1 MNNIKIAFFD
11 IDGTLSDMKTK
22 KISEKTIYMLRELQA
37 KGIIICIASG
47 RGPMTLPKFEGIQ
60 FDAYLLFNG
69 AYCYNQKEKIY
80 SNPISNEDIKVLLEN
95 AKGINRP
102 VAVASAER
110 LVANGRDDDLA
121 EYFRFAKVDIEA
133 SEDFDEVL
141 NEEIYQLMLGCREAD
156 YSSILKNTENV
167 KIASWWERAADVIPV
182 AGGKGNG
189 IRSMLA
195 YYGIDKEDA
204 IAFGDGNNDIE
215 MFEAVG
221 TAVAM
226 GNASA
231 ELKEVATDICGYV
244 SEDGIY
250 HYFVDHQLIPELKS

>member
-22 KISEKTIYMLRELQA
+22 KISEKTIYMLKELQK
-37 KGIIICIASG
+37 KGIMICIASG
-47 RGPMTLPKFEGIQ
+47 RGPMTLPKFEGVQ
-60 FDAYLLFNG
+60 FDAYVLFNG
-69 AYCYNQKEKIY
+69 AYCYNEKERIY
-80 SNPISNEDIKVLLEN
+80 SNPISNEDIKILLEN
-95 AKGINRP
+95 AKKMNRP
-102 VAVASAER
+102 VAIASSER
-110 LVANGRDDDLA
+110 LVANGKDADLV
-121 EYFRFAKVDIEA
+121 EYFSFAKLELEV
-133 SEDFDEVL
+133 SENFEEVSS
-141 NEEIYQLMLGCREAD
+141 EEIYQVMLSCREEEYGA
-156 YSSILKNTENV
+156 ILKNTENA

-189 IRSMLA
+189 IRKTLE

-204 IAFGDGNNDIE
+204 IAFGDGNNDVE

-231 ELKEVATDICGYV
+231 ELKELATDMCGHV

-250 HYFVDHQLIPELKS
+250 HYCVEQQLIPELKS